1 MTETA
6 KRPLYVPHAGPS
18 LLEMPLLNKGSA
30 FSTQERIDFNL
41 QGLLPHNI
49 ETIEEQTERAYSQ
62 YNLCNTDLDRHIFL
76 RSIDPLGDLRPGGDR
91 AVHHRQGQGGGE
103 LRHAPRASGLRT
115 GAALGARTPRAGG
128 RRCPRRDRSL
138 VPTCRAIACARPWSY
153 WAGRRKRKPRSGR
166 RSATPFPADRLSSTV
181 DDEARPV
188 AGLVFW
194 GGEVS
199 DCSSGKIF

>member
-76 RSIDPLGDLRPGGDR
+76 RSIQDNNETLFFRLLEEHLEEMMPIIYTPRSARPARSSRRSTGPTAACSSPTR
-91 AVHHRQGQGGGE
+91 T
-103 LRHAPRASGLRT
+103 ASGSTTSCAAPPRT
-115 GAALGARTPRAGG
+115 T
-128 RRCPRRDRSL
+128 
-138 VPTCRAIACARPWSY
+138 
-153 WAGRRKRKPRSGR
+153 
-166 RSATPFPADRLSSTV
+166 
-181 DDEARPV
+181 
-188 AGLVFW
+188 
-194 GGEVS
+194 
-199 DCSSGKIF
+199 

>member
-62 YNLCNTDLDRHIFL
+62 YNLCNTDLDRHI
-76 RSIDPLGDLRPGGDR
+76 S
-91 AVHHRQGQGGGE
+91 
-103 LRHAPRASGLRT
+103 
-115 GAALGARTPRAGG
+115 
-128 RRCPRRDRSL
+128 
-138 VPTCRAIACARPWSY
+138 CARS
-153 WAGRRKRKPRSGR
+153 R
-166 RSATPFPADRLSSTV
+166 TTT
-181 DDEARPV
+181 RP
-188 AGLVFW
+188 
-194 GGEVS
+194 
-199 DCSSGKIF
+199 CSSACSRSTWKK

>member
-76 RSIDPLGDLRPGGDR
+76 RSIQDNN
-91 AVHHRQGQGGGE
+91 
-103 LRHAPRASGLRT
+103 
-115 GAALGARTPRAGG
+115 
-128 RRCPRRDRSL
+128 
-138 VPTCRAIACARPWSY
+138 
-153 WAGRRKRKPRSGR
+153 
-166 RSATPFPADRLSSTV
+166 
-181 DDEARPV
+181 
-188 AGLVFW
+188 
-194 GGEVS
+194 
-199 DCSSGKIF
+199 